1 MPIFY
6 SRVSFWGNDVKSELT
21 ALVDATQD
29 SKNLPEPAP
38 ARTRRGKR
46 RTTQETTSGGAV
58 RFFLSKSENNS
69 IPVLDREFAAES
81 EAIIESL
88 KTGKSYFVIS
98 EWKGLADVSKKMPLI
113 RKEAVTSKK
122 QSIE

>member
-1 MPIFY
+1 
-6 SRVSFWGNDVKSELT
+6 
-21 ALVDATQD
+21 
-29 SKNLPEPAP
+29 
-38 ARTRRGKR
+38 
-46 RTTQETTSGGAV
+46 
-58 RFFLSKSENNS
+58 
-69 IPVLDREFAAES
+69 LDREFAAES